1 MPIASGPN
9 ITTDGLILVWDAAD
23 KNSYPGSGTTIYDVS
38 GNGYHGTL
46 YNGVGYSTANGGV
59 LVFDGSN
66 DYVFG
71 GPNMSST
78 NYTVIGAAKYV
89 SISGRVIAGANN
101 WLLGHWAGYTNDH
114 YAEGWVYYNPSISN
128 TAWAIYTATGNIGAD
143 SYGFYMNNVL
153 LAQNN
158 GGSQGPNGISLGA
171 GGAGGYEFSN
181 AQVSFIYVY
190 NRVLTTEEI
199 TQVYNTHKTRY
210 NL

>member
-1 MPIASGPN
+1 
-9 ITTDGLILVWDAAD
+9 
-23 KNSYPGSGTTIYDVS
+23 
-38 GNGYHGTL
+38 
-46 YNGVGYSTANGGV
+46 
-59 LVFDGSN
+59 
-66 DYVFG
+66 
-71 GPNMSST
+71 
-78 NYTVIGAAKYV
+78 
-89 SISGRVIAGANN
+89 
-101 WLLGHWAGYTNDH
+101 
-114 YAEGWVYYNPSISN
+114 
-128 TAWAIYTATGNIGAD
+128 
-143 SYGFYMNNVL
+143 MNNVL